1 MNVNLEPYSY
11 RVSLKK
17 GTFVIFLSYFSSR
30 GRILL
35 FHMCFGIKISNPFHL
50 AIQKVSIQNL
60 NCPKNACA
68 DMIFIPALRSEDWAG
83 IKIMSAHAFLAFLGQ
98 LRFWMDTFWI
108 ARWNGLK
115 ILIPKHMW
123 KTKIELQEQIW
134 GQNPY
139 DTFFLG
145 HPVVSY
151 HRLQQFK
158 WALLT
163 SSGRGL
169 FRWVLSWSTFFILVH
184 LYIQLVGGSC
194 EETWGEGGED

>member
-1 MNVNLEPYSY
+1 MLRFSRKRLECPVCGAQWLSIELDIQG
-11 RVSLKK
+11 VSKK
-17 GTFVIFLSYFSSR
+17 RYFCDFLSYFSSR

-35 FHMCFGIKISNPFHL
+35 FHMCFGIRISSPFHL

-115 ILIPKHMW
+115 ILIPKHMR
-123 KTKIELQEQIW
+123 KTKK
-134 GQNPY
+134 G
-139 DTFFLG
+139 
-145 HPVVSY
+145 
-151 HRLQQFK
+151 
-158 WALLT
+158 LL
-163 SSGRGL
+163 
-169 FRWVLSWSTFFILVH
+169 
-184 LYIQLVGGSC
+184 
-194 EETWGEGGED
+194 

>member
-1 MNVNLEPYSY
+1 MPKKSLNMRWQPTPYFFPLWWELCFCVTVGKDVLWGGEY
-11 RVSLKK
+11 FLGFKVQGVSKK
-17 GTFVIFLSYFSSR
+17 RYFLDFLSYFSSR

-35 FHMCFGIKISNPFHL
+35 FHMCFGIRISSPFHL

-123 KTKIELQEQIW
+123 KSKIRPLEL
-134 GQNPY
+134 
-139 DTFFLG
+139 
-145 HPVVSY
+145 
-151 HRLQQFK
+151 K
-158 WALLT
+158 
-163 SSGRGL
+163 
-169 FRWVLSWSTFFILVH
+169 
-184 LYIQLVGGSC
+184 
-194 EETWGEGGED
+194 

>member
-1 MNVNLEPYSY
+1 MFHIHSISGCFSRKK
-11 RVSLKK
+11 RVFSHFHKFRTLDPHPTIQGVSKK
-17 GTFVIFLSYFSSR
+17 RYFLDFLSYFSSR

-35 FHMCFGIKISNPFHL
+35 FHMCFRIRISIPFHL

-68 DMIFIPALRSEDWAG
+68 GMIFIPALRSEDWAG

-123 KTKIELQEQIW
+123 KSKIRPLEL
-134 GQNPY
+134 
-139 DTFFLG
+139 
-145 HPVVSY
+145 
-151 HRLQQFK
+151 K
-158 WALLT
+158 
-163 SSGRGL
+163 
-169 FRWVLSWSTFFILVH
+169 
-184 LYIQLVGGSC
+184 
-194 EETWGEGGED
+194 

>member
-1 MNVNLEPYSY
+1 MQGKDMVIICKCFQYNWRISRCFVKKIQG
-11 RVSLKK
+11 VSKK
-17 GTFVIFLSYFSSR
+17 RYFSDFLSYFSSR

-35 FHMCFGIKISNPFHL
+35 FHMCFGIRILSPFHL

-83 IKIMSAHAFLAFLGQ
+83 IKIMSAHAFLGQ

-123 KTKIELQEQIW
+123 KSKIRPLELKSINQSMFIPFINHIW
-134 GQNPY
+134 
-139 DTFFLG
+139 F
-145 HPVVSY
+145 SKK
-151 HRLQQFK
+151 R
-158 WALLT
+158 
-163 SSGRGL
+163 RR
-169 FRWVLSWSTFFILVH
+169 FRVATLNKNI
-184 LYIQLVGGSC
+184 C
-194 EETWGEGGED
+194 